1 MAQHTGSTRGIGGA
15 LRQVLGSL
23 TEGVRYRGELFALE
37 LNEEKR
43 SLIALLVLA
52 MAALFSLFLSF
63 LCLNILLLVVFR
75 DSRAILATVLMLV
88 YLLAAAGIGLVIRHR
103 IKNAP
108 KPFDTTLEVLR
119 KDQETMT
126 RGGDNYG
133 D

>member
-1 MAQHTGSTRGIGGA
+1 MAQESGSTRGIGGA

-37 LNEEKR
+37 LTEEKN
-43 SLIALLVLA
+43 SLISLLVLA

-63 LCLNILLLVVFR
+63 LCLNILLLVLFW
-75 DSRAILATVLMLV
+75 DQRAILATVLMLI
-88 YLLAAAGIGLVIRHR
+88 YLLMAAVIGLIIRHR
-103 IKNAP
+103 IKHAP

-119 KDQETMT
+119 KDQETLT
-126 RGGDNYG
+126 RGGDDYG

>member
-1 MAQHTGSTRGIGGA
+1 MAQESGQSGGIGGA

-37 LNEEKR
+37 LNEEKN
-43 SLIALLVLA
+43 SLISLLVLA

-63 LCLNILLLVVFR
+63 LCLNILLLVLFR
-75 DSRAILATVLMLV
+75 DQRAILATVLMLI
-88 YLLAAAGIGLVIRHR
+88 YLLAAGVLGLIIRYR
-103 IKNAP
+103 IKTAP

-119 KDQETMT
+119 KDQETLT
-126 RGGDNYG
+126 REGHDYG

>member
-1 MAQHTGSTRGIGGA
+1 MAQESTSSSGIGGA

-37 LNEEKR
+37 LTEEKN
-43 SLIALLVLA
+43 SLISLLLLA

-63 LCLNILLLVVFR
+63 LCLNILLLVLFW
-75 DSRAILATVLMLV
+75 DQRAILATVLMLI
-88 YLLAAAGIGLVIRHR
+88 YLLMAAVLGLIIRHR
-103 IKNAP
+103 IKHAP

-119 KDQETMT
+119 KDQETLT
-126 RGGDNYG
+126 RGGHGYG